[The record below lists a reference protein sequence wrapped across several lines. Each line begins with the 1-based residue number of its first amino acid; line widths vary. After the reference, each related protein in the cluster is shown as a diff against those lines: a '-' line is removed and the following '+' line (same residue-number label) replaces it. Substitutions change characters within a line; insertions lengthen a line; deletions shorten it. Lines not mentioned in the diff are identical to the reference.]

1 MSKKSANTNIIRE
14 VTKGNGHLK
23 IRIDDLQTFEPL
35 TDNQKKFFDAY
46 KRGDYFLALLGS
58 PGVGK
63 TFLALL
69 KSLEE
74 VLDKSKSFQKV
85 VVIRS
90 AVQVRDQGFVPGTL
104 EEKMAMYE
112 TPYIDIC
119 ATLFKRKDAWQ
130 RLREQSHVE
139 FISTTAIRGMTFDDA
154 ILIVDE
160 AANLSWME
168 ISAVMTRV
176 GYRSKIIICGDLF
189 QNDLI
194 KNKNDTSGLSKFL
207 DVARC
212 MSEFSEINFTPDD
225 IIRSSLTK
233 NFIIA
238 CQNKGLIPSQ

>member
-1 MSKKSANTNIIRE
+1 MTKKTESISTP
-14 VTKGNGHLK
+14 KGNVHLK
-23 IRIDDLQTFEPL
+23 IKIDDLQTFDPL
-35 TDNQKKFFDAY
+35 TNNQKKFFELY
-46 KRGDYFLALLGS
+46 KRGDYFIALLGS

-74 VLDKSKSFQKV
+74 VLDKANSFEKV
-85 VVIRS
+85 VIIRS

-119 ATLFKRKDAWQ
+119 KTLFSRKDAWQ
-130 RLREQSHVE
+130 RLCEQSHID
-139 FISTTAIRGMTFDDA
+139 FISTTAIRGRTFDDA

-168 ISAVMTRV
+168 LSAVMTRV

-207 DVARC
+207 DVART
-212 MSEFSEINFTPDD
+212 MPEFSEINFTPDD

>member
-1 MSKKSANTNIIRE
+1 M
-14 VTKGNGHLK
+14 
-23 IRIDDLQTFEPL
+23 
-35 TDNQKKFFDAY
+35 Y
-46 KRGDYFLALLGS
+46 KRGDYFIALLGS

-74 VLDKSKSFQKV
+74 VLDKANSFEKV
-85 VVIRS
+85 VIIRS

-119 ATLFKRKDAWQ
+119 KTLFSRKDAWQ
-130 RLREQSHVE
+130 RLCEQSHID
-139 FISTTAIRGMTFDDA
+139 FISTTAIRGRTFDDA

-168 ISAVMTRV
+168 LSAVMTRV

-207 DVARC
+207 DVART
-212 MSEFSEINFTPDD
+212 MPEFSEINFTPDD